1 MVNGTTEYSQ
11 TSQSNKNND
20 QIEAPKPKKSD
31 PPVAPTN
38 APVNENQFVTAS
50 DEMGKIGLVW
60 VVMMMIEDDLSKTIS
75 LSLCVCVLS
84 TGSFLLLLLDVAM
97 IPRV

>member
-31 PPVAPTN
+31 PPVAPTI

-60 VVMMMIEDDLSKTIS
+60 VMMMIEDDLSKTIS
-75 LSLCVCVLS
+75 LYVCVLS

>member
-60 VVMMMIEDDLSKTIS
+60 VMMMMMIEDDLSKTIS
-75 LSLCVCVLS
+75 LYVCVCC
-84 TGSFLLLLLDVAM
+84 
-97 IPRV
+97 PRALFYYFFSMLQ